1 MKIKIS
7 IPDSLNEITLDQ
19 FQRFDKLTK
28 ENEPSEFVNQKTIEI
43 FCNIELKEIAKIS
56 YQSSKEILEHLNGL
70 FEKKHKFVKPN
81 ERPLEL
87 FGVKYGFEPNIEE
100 ISTGAYIDAENYLT
114 DVQTLHKAMA
124 VLYRPIIAKTKD
136 LYTIEPYES
145 ALKYEGIMKS
155 APLDVVFGMQV
166 FFWDLGIEL
175 LTAMSR
181 YTVDKLSEDEK
192 KALGKNMDGIN
203 QSMQL
208 LREICSDLTKS
219 QDYRFISS

>member
-7 IPDSLNEITLDQ
+7 IPESLNEITLDQ

-43 FCNIELKEIAKIS
+43 FCNIQLKEIAKIS

-70 FEKKHKFVKPN
+70 FEKKHKFVQSFD
-81 ERPLEL
+81 L

-181 YTVDKLSEDEK
+181 YTVDNLSEDEK

-219 QDYRFISS
+219 QGYQFINS

>member
-56 YQSSKEILEHLNGL
+56 YQSSKEILEHLNVL
-70 FEKKHKFVKPN
+70 FEKKHKFVQSFD
-81 ERPLEL
+81 L

-145 ALKYEGIMKS
+145 ALKYEGIMKL

-175 LTAMSR
+175 LNAMSR
-181 YTVDKLSEDEK
+181 YTVDNLSEDEK
-192 KALGKNMDGIN
+192 KVLGKNMDGIN

-219 QDYRFISS
+219 QGYQFINS

>member
-43 FCNIELKEIAKIS
+43 FCNIQLKEIAKIS

-70 FEKKHKFVKPN
+70 FEKKHKFVQSFD
-81 ERPLEL
+81 L

-145 ALKYEGIMKS
+145 ALKYEGVMKS

-181 YTVDKLSEDEK
+181 YTVANLSEDER

-208 LREICSDLTKS
+208 LREICLDLTKS
-219 QDYRFISS
+219 QGYQFINS

>member
-7 IPDSLNEITLDQ
+7 IPESLNEITLDQ

-43 FCNIELKEIAKIS
+43 FCNIQLKEIAKIS
-56 YQSSKEILEHLNGL
+56 YQSSKEILEHLNVL
-70 FEKKHKFVKPN
+70 FEKKHKFVQSFD
-81 ERPLEL
+81 L

-145 ALKYEGIMKS
+145 ALKYEGIIKS

-175 LTAMSR
+175 LNAMSR
-181 YTVDKLSEDEK
+181 YTVDNLSEDERK
-192 KALGKNMDGIN
+192 VLGKNMDGIN

-219 QDYRFISS
+219 QGYQFINS

>member
-1 MKIKIS
+1 
-7 IPDSLNEITLDQ
+7 
-19 FQRFDKLTK
+19 
-28 ENEPSEFVNQKTIEI
+28 
-43 FCNIELKEIAKIS
+43 
-56 YQSSKEILEHLNGL
+56 
-70 FEKKHKFVKPN
+70 
-81 ERPLEL
+81 L

-175 LTAMSR
+175 LNAMSR
-181 YTVDKLSEDEK
+181 YTVDNLSEDEK

-219 QDYRFISS
+219 QGYRFISS

>member
-43 FCNIELKEIAKIS
+43 FCNIQLKEIAKIS
-56 YQSSKEILEHLNGL
+56 YQSSKEILEHLNVL
-70 FEKKHKFVKPN
+70 FEKKHKFVQSFD
-81 ERPLEL
+81 L

-175 LTAMSR
+175 LNAMSR
-181 YTVDKLSEDEK
+181 YTVDNLSEEEK

-219 QDYRFISS
+219 QGYQFINS

>member
-43 FCNIELKEIAKIS
+43 FCNIQLKEIAKIS

-70 FEKKHKFVKPN
+70 FEKKHKFVQSFD
-81 ERPLEL
+81 L

-181 YTVDKLSEDEK
+181 YTVDNLSEDER

-219 QDYRFISS
+219 QGYQFINS

>member
-56 YQSSKEILEHLNGL
+56 YQSSKEILEHLNVL
-70 FEKKHKFVKPN
+70 FQKKHKFVQSFD
-81 ERPLEL
+81 L

-175 LTAMSR
+175 LNAMSR
-181 YTVDKLSEDEK
+181 YTVDNLSEDEK

-219 QDYRFISS
+219 QGYQFINS

>member
-19 FQRFDKLTK
+19 FQKFDKLTK

-43 FCNIELKEIAKIS
+43 FCNIQLKEIAKIS
-56 YQSSKEILEHLNGL
+56 YQSSKEILEHLNVL
-70 FEKKHKFVKPN
+70 FEKKHKFVQSFD
-81 ERPLEL
+81 L

-175 LTAMSR
+175 LNAMSR
-181 YTVDKLSEDEK
+181 YTVDNLSEDEK

-219 QDYRFISS
+219 QGYQFISS

>member
-56 YQSSKEILEHLNGL
+56 YQSSKEILEHLNVL
-70 FEKKHKFVKPN
+70 FQKKHKFVHSFD
-81 ERPLEL
+81 L

-175 LTAMSR
+175 LNAMSR
-181 YTVDKLSEDEK
+181 YTVANLSEDEK

-219 QDYRFISS
+219 QGYQFISS

>member
-56 YQSSKEILEHLNGL
+56 YQSSKEILEHLNVL
-70 FEKKHKFVKPN
+70 FEKKHKFVQSFD
-81 ERPLEL
+81 L

-175 LTAMSR
+175 LNAMSR
-181 YTVDKLSEDEK
+181 YTVDNLSEDER

-219 QDYRFISS
+219 QGYQFINS

>member
-56 YQSSKEILEHLNGL
+56 YQSSKEILEHLNVL
-70 FEKKHKFVKPN
+70 FQKKHKFVQSFD
-81 ERPLEL
+81 L

-100 ISTGAYIDAENYLT
+100 ISTGAFIDAENYLT
-114 DVQTLHKAMA
+114 DVQTLHKAIA

-175 LTAMSR
+175 LNAMSR
-181 YTVDKLSEDEK
+181 YTVDNLSEDERK
-192 KALGKNMDGIN
+192 VLGKNMDGIN

-219 QDYRFISS
+219 QGYQFISS

>member
-7 IPDSLNEITLDQ
+7 IPESLNEITLEQ

-56 YQSSKEILEHLNGL
+56 YQSSKEILEHLNVL
-70 FEKKHKFVKPN
+70 FEKKHKFVQSFD
-81 ERPLEL
+81 L

-175 LTAMSR
+175 LNAMSR
-181 YTVDKLSEDEK
+181 YTVDNLSEDEK
-192 KALGKNMDGIN
+192 KVLGKNMDGIN

-219 QDYRFISS
+219 QGYQFINS

>member
-7 IPDSLNEITLDQ
+7 IPESLNEITLDQ

-43 FCNIELKEIAKIS
+43 FCNIQLKEIAKIS
-56 YQSSKEILEHLNGL
+56 YQSSKEILEHLNVL
-70 FEKKHKFVKPN
+70 FEKKHKFVQSFD
-81 ERPLEL
+81 L

-114 DVQTLHKAMA
+114 DAQTLHKAMA

-175 LTAMSR
+175 LNAMSR
-181 YTVDKLSEDEK
+181 YTVANLSEDEK

-219 QDYRFISS
+219 QGYRFISS

>member
-7 IPDSLNEITLDQ
+7 IPESLNEITLDQ

-43 FCNIELKEIAKIS
+43 FCNIQLKEIAKIS

-70 FEKKHKFVKPN
+70 FEKKHKFVQSFD
-81 ERPLEL
+81 L

-181 YTVDKLSEDEK
+181 YTVDNLSEDEK

-208 LREICSDLTKS
+208 LREICLDLTKS
-219 QDYRFISS
+219 QGYQFINS

>member
-19 FQRFDKLTK
+19 FQKFDKLTK

-43 FCNIELKEIAKIS
+43 FCNIQLKEIAKIS
-56 YQSSKEILEHLNGL
+56 YQSSKEILEHLNVL
-70 FEKKHKFVKPN
+70 FEKKHKFVQSFD
-81 ERPLEL
+81 L

-145 ALKYEGIMKS
+145 ALKYEGVMKS

-181 YTVDKLSEDEK
+181 YTVDNLSEDEK

-219 QDYRFISS
+219 QGYQFISS

>member
-56 YQSSKEILEHLNGL
+56 YQSSKEILEHLNVL
-70 FEKKHKFVKPN
+70 FQKKPKFVQSF
-81 ERPLEL
+81 EL

-175 LTAMSR
+175 LNAMSR
-181 YTVDKLSEDEK
+181 YTVDNLSEEEK

-219 QDYRFISS
+219 QGYQFINS

>member
-7 IPDSLNEITLDQ
+7 IPESLNEITLDQ

-56 YQSSKEILEHLNGL
+56 YQSSKEILEHLNVL
-70 FEKKHKFVKPN
+70 FEKKHKFVQSFD
-81 ERPLEL
+81 L

-175 LTAMSR
+175 LNAMSR
-181 YTVDKLSEDEK
+181 YTVDKLSEDER

-208 LREICSDLTKS
+208 LREICLDLTKS
-219 QDYRFISS
+219 QGYRFINS